1 MNTKNN
7 KRKKESRQKIE
18 NAFMQLLDKKEVK
31 EITVKE
37 ICLLAHVNRT
47 TFYVNY
53 LDVYDLIEQIGKNLL
68 DNFYELYQKEE
79 IEKYNSND
87 FTKLFHHIQSHQQL
101 YKTYFKLG
109 LEADIKILRYD
120 IDLANKYYNNKHIRY
135 HTEYFRAGITAIIKI
150 WLEEGCK
157 LSPEELFDIIKEE
170 YANKH

>member
-18 NAFMQLLDKKEVK
+18 NAFMQLLDEKDVK

-37 ICLLAHVNRT
+37 ICLLAGVNRT
-47 TFYVNY
+47 TFYANY
-53 LDVYDLIEQIGKNLL
+53 LDVYDLIEKIGKDLL

-79 IEKYNSND
+79 TEKYNSND

-109 LEADIKILRYD
+109 LDAHIEILRYD
-120 IDLANKYYNNKHIRY
+120 IDLAKKYYNNKHIRY
-135 HTEYFRAGITAIIKI
+135 HAEYFRAGITAIIKI
-150 WLEEGCK
+150 WLEEGCT
-157 LSPEELFDIIKEE
+157 LSPEELFNIIKEE